1 MKTTAKT
8 HGRTLP
14 RGSRSAFTLIELL
27 VVIAII
33 AILAAMLLPA
43 LSKAKVK
50 AQTASCL
57 SNMKQI
63 GNAVHMYLGDN
74 KQEIPYAVLR
84 WRAGVALSW
93 DDLLHTYLGGPE
105 NYNVLRA
112 WEPRRGQGGRRTDR
126 PSPELLPPGF
136 KTMKCP
142 MDKLPNSDTRFPKG
156 RRSYAMPRHSMEDR
170 PNWTFNTY
178 NWPPSSQNVTGVGL
192 WWRADQNTKGWND
205 QDRRGGGSPNPRF
218 QYAVPEGMVLES
230 SETFIVSEKPRRGAQ
245 QGSLNEQFMSGANV
259 HLQANSAN
267 ANYISASAYHNGMIN
282 YLFLDG
288 HAETLRPRATLGKVN
303 GNWTKQTGMWS
314 IKPND

>member
-1 MKTTAKT
+1 MSKSVPTS
-8 HGRTLP
+8 GRTSQKGLQ
-14 RGSRSAFTLIELL
+14 SAFTLIELL

-57 SNMKQI
+57 SNTKQI
-63 GNAVHMYLGDN
+63 GNAVHMYLGDA

-84 WRAGVALSW
+84 WKAGVALSW

-105 NYNVLRA
+105 TYNTLQA

-126 PSPELLPPGF
+126 PQPDLLPPGF

-156 RRSYAMPRHSMEDR
+156 RRSYAMPRHSMEDT
-170 PNWTFNTY
+170 PGWTRNTY
-178 NWPPSSQNVTGVGL
+178 NWPPSSQNVTGVGM
-192 WWRADQNTKGWND
+192 WWRADQNAKGWND
-205 QDRRGGGSPNPRF
+205 QDTRGSGPAPRF
-218 QYAVPEGMVLES
+218 QYAVQEGLVLEP

-259 HLQANSAN
+259 HLQGNSSN
-267 ANYISASAYHNGMIN
+267 ADYISASAYHNGMIN

-288 HAETLRPRATLGKVN
+288 HAETLRPRGTLGKSN
-303 GNWTKQTGMWS
+303 TDWTKQSGMWT
-314 IKPND
+314 IRPND